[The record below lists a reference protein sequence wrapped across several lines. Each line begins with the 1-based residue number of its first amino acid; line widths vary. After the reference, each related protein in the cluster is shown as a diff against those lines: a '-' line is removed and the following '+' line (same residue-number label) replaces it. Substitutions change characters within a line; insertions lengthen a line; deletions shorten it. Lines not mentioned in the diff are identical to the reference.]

1 MPSIIFESFGE
12 EESIELDLTKASEK
26 EIKEAFIKSIKQ
38 TKKETKKNDQIN
50 YFFKLFFNSS
60 LARINNYKHI
70 KNKIGRKNQSST
82 NNFKQDLI
90 MKKFL
95 NFEEYNTIL
104 LAVNSSTDFIING
117 RSKKKEFYDTL
128 FNKLFSI
135 QEEDLLKKE
144 EINYPITN
152 S

>member
-1 MPSIIFESFGE
+1 MS
-12 EESIELDLTKASEK
+12 
-26 EIKEAFIKSIKQ
+26 
-38 TKKETKKNDQIN
+38 
-50 YFFKLFFNSS
+50 
-60 LARINNYKHI
+60 
-70 KNKIGRKNQSST
+70 NKY
-82 NNFKQDLI
+82 
-90 MKKFL
+90 L

-104 LAVNSSTDFIING
+104 LAINTSTDFVVYG
-117 RSKKKEFYDTL
+117 KDKKKEFYDTL

>member
-1 MPSIIFESFGE
+1 
-12 EESIELDLTKASEK
+12 
-26 EIKEAFIKSIKQ
+26 
-38 TKKETKKNDQIN
+38 
-50 YFFKLFFNSS
+50 
-60 LARINNYKHI
+60 
-70 KNKIGRKNQSST
+70 
-82 NNFKQDLI
+82 

-104 LAVNSSTDFIING
+104 LAVNSSTDFIVNG

>member
-1 MPSIIFESFGE
+1 
-12 EESIELDLTKASEK
+12 
-26 EIKEAFIKSIKQ
+26 
-38 TKKETKKNDQIN
+38 
-50 YFFKLFFNSS
+50 
-60 LARINNYKHI
+60 
-70 KNKIGRKNQSST
+70 
-82 NNFKQDLI
+82 

-104 LAVNSSTDFIING
+104 LAVNSSTDFIVNG

-135 QEEDLLKKE
+135 QQDDLLKKE

>member
-1 MPSIIFESFGE
+1 
-12 EESIELDLTKASEK
+12 
-26 EIKEAFIKSIKQ
+26 
-38 TKKETKKNDQIN
+38 
-50 YFFKLFFNSS
+50 
-60 LARINNYKHI
+60 
-70 KNKIGRKNQSST
+70 
-82 NNFKQDLI
+82 

-135 QEEDLLKKE
+135 QEDDLLKKE
-144 EINYPITN
+144 SINHPISN

>member
-1 MPSIIFESFGE
+1 
-12 EESIELDLTKASEK
+12 
-26 EIKEAFIKSIKQ
+26 
-38 TKKETKKNDQIN
+38 
-50 YFFKLFFNSS
+50 
-60 LARINNYKHI
+60 
-70 KNKIGRKNQSST
+70 
-82 NNFKQDLI
+82 

-135 QEEDLLKKE
+135 QEDDLLKNE
-144 EINYPITN
+144 SINHPI
-152 S
+152 SKS

>member
-1 MPSIIFESFGE
+1 
-12 EESIELDLTKASEK
+12 
-26 EIKEAFIKSIKQ
+26 
-38 TKKETKKNDQIN
+38 
-50 YFFKLFFNSS
+50 
-60 LARINNYKHI
+60 
-70 KNKIGRKNQSST
+70 
-82 NNFKQDLI
+82 

-135 QEEDLLKKE
+135 QDDDLLKKE
-144 EINYPITN
+144 SINHPI
-152 S
+152 SKS